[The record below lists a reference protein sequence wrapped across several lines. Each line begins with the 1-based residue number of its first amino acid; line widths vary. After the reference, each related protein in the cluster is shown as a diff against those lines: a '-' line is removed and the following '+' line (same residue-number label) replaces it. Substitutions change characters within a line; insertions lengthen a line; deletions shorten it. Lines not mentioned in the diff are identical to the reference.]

1 MSKPSWLYLNKHK
14 PITYL
19 HGYRIGL
26 NHHHLFRELLQY
38 PPYCAPHHRF
48 YPAPAPNTLLNTARR
63 VSLKNMK
70 PNHILF
76 PYKPTKGLFIFHGS
90 QGPIQSSNSF
100 TVRLWPQFLLFF
112 PTGLQPRWLLTILQT
127 YLACF
132 PLRIWHWLLLLPG
145 IIFFMYLNAL
155 LFYQLA
161 HFCSTITIST
171 RSYLDH

>member
-19 HGYRIGL
+19 HSYRIGL
-26 NHHHLFRELLQY
+26 NYHHLFRELLQY
-38 PPYCAPHHRF
+38 PPYCAPPPLILPYSCPQHTSQHGQK
-48 YPAPAPNTLLNTARR
+48 
-63 VSLKNMK
+63 SLKNMK

-76 PYKPTKGLFIFHGS
+76 PYKPTKGPFIFHGS
-90 QGPIQSSNSF
+90 QGPIQPNNSF

-112 PTGLQPRWLLTILQT
+112 PTGLQPRWLLTVLQT

-145 IIFFMYLNAL
+145 IIFYMYLNAL

-161 HFCSTITIST
+161 HFCSTTTIST